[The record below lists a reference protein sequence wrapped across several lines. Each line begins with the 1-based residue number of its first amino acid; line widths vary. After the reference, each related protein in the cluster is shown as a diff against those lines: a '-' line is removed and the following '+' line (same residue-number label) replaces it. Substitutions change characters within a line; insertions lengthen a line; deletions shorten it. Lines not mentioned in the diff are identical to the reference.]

1 MYWHGVHTQT
11 ERYFG
16 IPGTL
21 LLSEIVQQMPK
32 KAGKRNI
39 LAYFYAIAASSVLL
53 ILLPMLVLS
62 SEIVPT
68 AVGFCRK
75 DTPELADLLEYY
87 GDGYKTQPR
96 KLELYH
102 QALDIRVRAGEKD
115 DKTAET
121 INKIWN
127 IKRYWPDYKATWL
140 GEEFAAKAA
149 ILGPDSD
156 ETIRTRTM
164 WAVELS
170 HQAKQKESS
179 NLMRENLKYLKQ
191 AKGDRDNE
199 IVCMLE
205 HMSGIFKMNAEPLK
219 ERADLLEEAVEICSQ
234 SKSESPLGLEGI
246 KSRLMLAELRS
257 EMHDSAE
264 AEKQFKTALSLSEGP
279 YESMKRDS
287 LQSYADFLSKTGQTS
302 KAKAYYNRAAQLPT
316 GRCGTCDSPTIWQLL
331 GIEKPF

>member
-1 MYWHGVHTQT
+1 
-11 ERYFG
+11 
-16 IPGTL
+16 
-21 LLSEIVQQMPK
+21 MPK
-32 KAGKRNI
+32 KAETRNI

-87 GDGYKTQPR
+87 GDGCQTQPR
-96 KLELYH
+96 KLELYQH
-102 QALDIRVRAGEKD
+102 ALDMRVRTGEKD

-140 GEEFAAKAA
+140 GEELAAEGA

-156 ETIRTRTM
+156 ETIRTRTI

-170 HQAKQKESS
+170 HQGKHKESS

-191 AKGDRDNE
+191 AKGDHDHE

-205 HMSGIFKMNAEPLK
+205 HMSGIFSMNKVALK
-219 ERADLLEEAVEICSQ
+219 ERADLLEEAVKICSQ
-234 SKSESPLGLEGI
+234 SKSESHLGIEGI

-264 AEKQFKTALSLSEGP
+264 AENQFKIALTICEGP

-302 KAKAYYNRAAQLPT
+302 KAKAYYTRAAQLPT
-316 GRCGTCDSPTIWQLL
+316 GRCGTCDNLTIWQLL
-331 GIEKPF
+331 GIETPF

>member
-1 MYWHGVHTQT
+1 
-11 ERYFG
+11 
-16 IPGTL
+16 
-21 LLSEIVQQMPK
+21 MPK
-32 KAGKRNI
+32 KAGTRNI
-39 LAYFYAIAASSVLL
+39 FAYFYAIAASSVLL

-68 AVGFCRK
+68 AVGLCRK

-87 GDGYKTQPR
+87 GDGCQTEAR
-96 KLELYH
+96 KLELYQH
-102 QALDIRVRAGEKD
+102 ALDMRVRTGEKD

-140 GEEFAAKAA
+140 GEELAAKAA

-170 HQAKQKESS
+170 HQAKQKESA
-179 NLMRENLKYLKQ
+179 NLMRENLKHLKQ
-191 AKGDRDNE
+191 AKGDHDHE

-205 HMSGIFKMNAEPLK
+205 HMSGIFSMNKVALK
-219 ERADLLEEAVEICSQ
+219 ERADLLEEAVKICSQ
-234 SKSESPLGLEGI
+234 SKSESHLGIEGI

-264 AEKQFKTALSLSEGP
+264 AEKQFKIALTLSEGP

-302 KAKAYYNRAAQLPT
+302 KAKAYYTRAAQLPT
-316 GRCGTCDSPTIWQLL
+316 GRCGTCDSPTVWQLL
-331 GIEKPF
+331 GIETPF

>member
-1 MYWHGVHTQT
+1 
-11 ERYFG
+11 
-16 IPGTL
+16 
-21 LLSEIVQQMPK
+21 MPK
-32 KAGKRNI
+32 KTGTRNI

-53 ILLPMLVLS
+53 ILLLMLVLG

-87 GDGYKTQPR
+87 GDGCQTQPR
-96 KLELYH
+96 KLELYQH
-102 QALDIRVRAGEKD
+102 ALDMRVRTGEKD

-121 INKIWN
+121 INKIWK

-140 GEEFAAKAA
+140 GEELAAKAA

-156 ETIRTRTM
+156 DTIRARTM

-191 AKGDRDNE
+191 AKGDRDHE

-279 YESMKRDS
+279 YKSMKRNT
-287 LQSYADFLSKTGQTS
+287 LQSYADYLSKTGQTS
-302 KAKAYYNRAAQLPT
+302 KAKAYFAQAEQLPT

>member
-191 AKGDRDNE
+191 AKGDRDHE

-279 YESMKRDS
+279 YKSMKRNT
-287 LQSYADFLSKTGQTS
+287 LQSYADYLSKTGQTS
-302 KAKAYYNRAAQLPT
+302 KAKAYFAQAEQLPT
-316 GRCGTCDSPTIWQLL
+316 GRCGTTDHPTIWQLL
-331 GIEKPF
+331 GIEAPL

>member
-1 MYWHGVHTQT
+1 
-11 ERYFG
+11 
-16 IPGTL
+16 
-21 LLSEIVQQMPK
+21 MPK
-32 KAGKRNI
+32 KAGTRNI

-68 AVGFCRK
+68 AVGLCRK

-87 GDGYKTQPR
+87 GDGCQTEAR
-96 KLELYH
+96 KLELYQH
-102 QALDIRVRAGEKD
+102 ALDMRVRTGEKD

-140 GEEFAAKAA
+140 GEELAAKAA

-191 AKGDRDNE
+191 AKGDHDHE

-205 HMSGIFKMNAEPLK
+205 HMSGIFSMNKVALK
-219 ERADLLEEAVEICSQ
+219 ERADLLEEAVKICSQ
-234 SKSESPLGLEGI
+234 SKSESHLGIEGI

-264 AEKQFKTALSLSEGP
+264 AEKQFKIALTLSEGP

-287 LQSYADFLSKTGQTS
+287 LQSYAAFLSKTGQTS
-302 KAKAYYNRAAQLPT
+302 KAKAYSTRAAQLPT

-331 GIEKPF
+331 GIETPF